1 MSDKYPNMFRPIDF
15 GFVTLKNRVI
25 MGSMHT
31 NLEETK
37 DWGRIADFYSE
48 RAKGGVGLIITG
60 GIAAYKSLETIRELK
75 KNNVDVTCILTKS
88 GSEFVTPLS
97 IESLSGNKV
106 YTDLFNLTDEH
117 EMGHIQLSRLSD
129 IILVA
134 PATANMISKMA
145 YGVAD
150 DLSSTVLMATNK
162 PILVAPAMNVRM
174 WLNNSTQRNV
184 ETLKNDGIEFIGP
197 DNGEMACGEYGEG
210 RMAEPNEVVKFIKK
224 YFDALDYKPLVNR
237 TALVTAGPTKEMI
250 DPVRFISNESSGK
263 QGYAIAETLQSLG
276 AKTTLVSGP
285 TSLAEPNVEQVIKVN
300 SADQML
306 EACESSL
313 PADIA
318 VCAAAVADYKI
329 ANKEIAKIKKDGSRQ
344 NMILE
349 ENPDILERLSKR
361 NHLRP
366 KLVVGFAAE
375 TSNLERN
382 SDEKLNK
389 KGCDW
394 VLGNNV
400 SENSVFNQDTNKIY
414 FTSKLYSENWEL
426 MTKKE
431 VAKKLCQKISL
442 HLNN

>member
-1 MSDKYPNMFRPIDF
+1 
-15 GFVTLKNRVI
+15 V
-25 MGSMHT
+25 
-31 NLEETK
+31 
-37 DWGRIADFYSE
+37 
-48 RAKGGVGLIITG
+48 
-60 GIAAYKSLETIRELK
+60 
-75 KNNVDVTCILTKS
+75 
-88 GSEFVTPLS
+88 
-97 IESLSGNKV
+97 
-106 YTDLFNLTDEH
+106 
-117 EMGHIQLSRLSD
+117 Q
-129 IILVA
+129 
-134 PATANMISKMA
+134 
-145 YGVAD
+145 
-150 DLSSTVLMATNK
+150 
-162 PILVAPAMNVRM
+162 
-174 WLNNSTQRNV
+174 
-184 ETLKNDGIEFIGP
+184 
-197 DNGEMACGEYGEG
+197 
-210 RMAEPNEVVKFIKK
+210 
-224 YFDALDYKPLVNR
+224 
-237 TALVTAGPTKEMI
+237 
-250 DPVRFISNESSGK
+250 
-263 QGYAIAETLQSLG
+263 
-276 AKTTLVSGP
+276 KTTLVSGP
-285 TSLAEPNVEQVIKVN
+285 TSLTRPNVEQVINVD

-329 ANKEIAKIKKDGSRQ
+329 ANKEIAKIKKDGSSQ

-400 SENSVFNQDTNKIY
+400 SENSIFNQDTNKIY

>member
-1 MSDKYPNMFRPIDF
+1 
-15 GFVTLKNRVI
+15 
-25 MGSMHT
+25 
-31 NLEETK
+31 
-37 DWGRIADFYSE
+37 
-48 RAKGGVGLIITG
+48 
-60 GIAAYKSLETIRELK
+60 
-75 KNNVDVTCILTKS
+75 
-88 GSEFVTPLS
+88 
-97 IESLSGNKV
+97 
-106 YTDLFNLTDEH
+106 
-117 EMGHIQLSRLSD
+117 
-129 IILVA
+129 
-134 PATANMISKMA
+134 
-145 YGVAD
+145 
-150 DLSSTVLMATNK
+150 
-162 PILVAPAMNVRM
+162 MNVRM

-224 YFDALDYKPLVNR
+224 YFDALDYKPLMNR

-285 TSLAEPNVEQVIKVN
+285 TSLTRPAVERVINVD

-313 PADIA
+313 PTDIA

-382 SDEKLNK
+382 SNEKLNK

-400 SENSVFNQDTNKIY
+400 SENSIFNQDTNKIY

>member
-1 MSDKYPNMFRPIDF
+1 MCIRDRPIRRLDH
-15 GFVTLKNRVI
+15 KQ
-25 MGSMHT
+25 
-31 NLEETK
+31 
-37 DWGRIADFYSE
+37 
-48 RAKGGVGLIITG
+48 
-60 GIAAYKSLETIRELK
+60 AAAALGQIELSKSWQQSLK
-75 KNNVDVTCILTKS
+75 KNNIDVTCILTKS

-150 DLSSTVLMATNK
+150 DLASTVLMATNK

-197 DNGEMACGEYGEG
+197 DKGEMACGEYGEG

-344 NMILE
+344 NIILE

-382 SDEKLNK
+382 SDEKLSK

-400 SENSVFNQDTNKIY
+400 SENSIFNQDTNKIY

>member
-1 MSDKYPNMFRPIDF
+1 MSARLLNK
-15 GFVTLKNRVI
+15 
-25 MGSMHT
+25 
-31 NLEETK
+31 
-37 DWGRIADFYSE
+37 RILLI
-48 RAKGGVGLIITG
+48 VGG
-60 GIAAYKSLETIRELK
+60 GIAAYKTPELVRQLVK
-75 KNNVDVTCILTKS
+75 EGADVQCLLSKS
-88 GSEFVTPLS
+88 GSEFVTALTLAS
-97 IESLSGNKV
+97 VSGNKV
-106 YTDLFNLTDEH
+106 YQNLFDLTDET

-150 DLSSTVLMATNK
+150 DLASTVLMATNK
-162 PILVAPAMNVRM
+162 PILIAPAMNVRM

-344 NMILE
+344 NIILE

-400 SENSVFNQDTNKIY
+400 SENSIFNQDTNKIY

-426 MTKKE
+426 MSKKE

>member
-1 MSDKYPNMFRPIDF
+1 
-15 GFVTLKNRVI
+15 
-25 MGSMHT
+25 
-31 NLEETK
+31 
-37 DWGRIADFYSE
+37 
-48 RAKGGVGLIITG
+48 
-60 GIAAYKSLETIRELK
+60 
-75 KNNVDVTCILTKS
+75 
-88 GSEFVTPLS
+88 
-97 IESLSGNKV
+97 
-106 YTDLFNLTDEH
+106 
-117 EMGHIQLSRLSD
+117 
-129 IILVA
+129 
-134 PATANMISKMA
+134 
-145 YGVAD
+145 
-150 DLSSTVLMATNK
+150 
-162 PILVAPAMNVRM
+162 MNVRM

-276 AKTTLVSGP
+276 AKTTLVTGP
-285 TSLAEPNVEQVIKVN
+285 TSLTRPAVERVINVD

-400 SENSVFNQDTNKIY
+400 TENRVFNQDTNKIY

>member
-1 MSDKYPNMFRPIDF
+1 
-15 GFVTLKNRVI
+15 
-25 MGSMHT
+25 
-31 NLEETK
+31 
-37 DWGRIADFYSE
+37 
-48 RAKGGVGLIITG
+48 
-60 GIAAYKSLETIRELK
+60 
-75 KNNVDVTCILTKS
+75 
-88 GSEFVTPLS
+88 
-97 IESLSGNKV
+97 
-106 YTDLFNLTDEH
+106 
-117 EMGHIQLSRLSD
+117 
-129 IILVA
+129 
-134 PATANMISKMA
+134 
-145 YGVAD
+145 
-150 DLSSTVLMATNK
+150 
-162 PILVAPAMNVRM
+162 M

-263 QGYAIAETLQSLG
+263 QGYAIAETLQNLG

-285 TSLAEPNVEQVIKVN
+285 TSLARPNVERVINVD

-329 ANKEIAKIKKDGSRQ
+329 ANKEITKIKKDGSLQ

-400 SENSVFNQDTNKIY
+400 SENSIFNQETNKIY

>member
-1 MSDKYPNMFRPIDF
+1 MQNKK
-15 GFVTLKNRVI
+15 VL
-25 MGSMHT
+25 
-31 NLEETK
+31 
-37 DWGRIADFYSE
+37 
-48 RAKGGVGLIITG
+48 LIITG

-106 YTDLFNLTDEH
+106 YTELFNLTDEH

-134 PATANMISKMA
+134 PATANVISKMA

-150 DLSSTVLMATNK
+150 DLASTVLMATNK
-162 PILVAPAMNVRM
+162 PILIAPAMNVRM

-285 TSLAEPNVEQVIKVN
+285 TSLVEPNVEQVIKVD

-344 NMILE
+344 NIILE

-400 SENSVFNQDTNKIY
+400 SENSIFNQDTNKIY

>member
-1 MSDKYPNMFRPIDF
+1 
-15 GFVTLKNRVI
+15 
-25 MGSMHT
+25 
-31 NLEETK
+31 
-37 DWGRIADFYSE
+37 
-48 RAKGGVGLIITG
+48 
-60 GIAAYKSLETIRELK
+60 
-75 KNNVDVTCILTKS
+75 
-88 GSEFVTPLS
+88 
-97 IESLSGNKV
+97 
-106 YTDLFNLTDEH
+106 
-117 EMGHIQLSRLSD
+117 
-129 IILVA
+129 
-134 PATANMISKMA
+134 
-145 YGVAD
+145 
-150 DLSSTVLMATNK
+150 MATNK

-210 RMAEPNEVVKFIKK
+210 RMVEPNEVVKFIKR

-344 NMILE
+344 NIILE

-394 VLGNNV
+394 VLGNDV

-426 MTKKE
+426 TTKKE

>member
-1 MSDKYPNMFRPIDF
+1 MQNKK
-15 GFVTLKNRVI
+15 VL
-25 MGSMHT
+25 
-31 NLEETK
+31 
-37 DWGRIADFYSE
+37 
-48 RAKGGVGLIITG
+48 LIITG

-150 DLSSTVLMATNK
+150 DLASTVLMATNK
-162 PILVAPAMNVRM
+162 PILIAPAMNVRM

-224 YFDALDYKPLVNR
+224 YFDELDYKPLVNR

-285 TSLAEPNVEQVIKVN
+285 TNLARPNVERVINVD

-375 TSNLERN
+375 TSDLERN

-400 SENSVFNQDTNKIY
+400 SENSIFNQDTNKIY
-414 FTSKLYSENWEL
+414 NSPLLKNVALVKEMDLNLVIT
-426 MTKKE
+426 MTDVHTVEETDEFVQIK
-431 VAKKLCQKISL
+431 VFLQFNRHVHNVQVVVKKLQTHVLIVMDKGTNKLQKKFL
-442 HLNN
+442 

>member
-1 MSDKYPNMFRPIDF
+1 MLFR
-15 GFVTLKNRVI
+15 
-25 MGSMHT
+25 S
-31 NLEETK
+31 
-37 DWGRIADFYSE
+37 
-48 RAKGGVGLIITG
+48 
-60 GIAAYKSLETIRELK
+60 
-75 KNNVDVTCILTKS
+75 
-88 GSEFVTPLS
+88 
-97 IESLSGNKV
+97 
-106 YTDLFNLTDEH
+106 
-117 EMGHIQLSRLSD
+117 
-129 IILVA
+129 
-134 PATANMISKMA
+134 
-145 YGVAD
+145 
-150 DLSSTVLMATNK
+150 
-162 PILVAPAMNVRM
+162 
-174 WLNNSTQRNV
+174 
-184 ETLKNDGIEFIGP
+184 
-197 DNGEMACGEYGEG
+197 
-210 RMAEPNEVVKFIKK
+210 VKFIKK

-344 NMILE
+344 NIILE

-382 SDEKLNK
+382 SDEKLSK

-400 SENSVFNQDTNKIY
+400 SENSIFNQDTNKIY

>member
-1 MSDKYPNMFRPIDF
+1 
-15 GFVTLKNRVI
+15 
-25 MGSMHT
+25 
-31 NLEETK
+31 
-37 DWGRIADFYSE
+37 
-48 RAKGGVGLIITG
+48 
-60 GIAAYKSLETIRELK
+60 
-75 KNNVDVTCILTKS
+75 
-88 GSEFVTPLS
+88 
-97 IESLSGNKV
+97 
-106 YTDLFNLTDEH
+106 
-117 EMGHIQLSRLSD
+117 
-129 IILVA
+129 
-134 PATANMISKMA
+134 
-145 YGVAD
+145 
-150 DLSSTVLMATNK
+150 
-162 PILVAPAMNVRM
+162 
-174 WLNNSTQRNV
+174 
-184 ETLKNDGIEFIGP
+184 
-197 DNGEMACGEYGEG
+197 
-210 RMAEPNEVVKFIKK
+210 
-224 YFDALDYKPLVNR
+224 
-237 TALVTAGPTKEMI
+237 MI

-285 TSLAEPNVEQVIKVN
+285 TNLTRPNVERVINVD

-329 ANKEIAKIKKDGSRQ
+329 ANKEITKIKKDGTRQ

-382 SDEKLNK
+382 SHEKLNK

-400 SENSVFNQDTNKIY
+400 SENSIFNQDTNKIY

>member
-1 MSDKYPNMFRPIDF
+1 
-15 GFVTLKNRVI
+15 
-25 MGSMHT
+25 
-31 NLEETK
+31 
-37 DWGRIADFYSE
+37 
-48 RAKGGVGLIITG
+48 
-60 GIAAYKSLETIRELK
+60 
-75 KNNVDVTCILTKS
+75 
-88 GSEFVTPLS
+88 
-97 IESLSGNKV
+97 
-106 YTDLFNLTDEH
+106 
-117 EMGHIQLSRLSD
+117 
-129 IILVA
+129 
-134 PATANMISKMA
+134 
-145 YGVAD
+145 
-150 DLSSTVLMATNK
+150 
-162 PILVAPAMNVRM
+162 VRM

-285 TSLAEPNVEQVIKVN
+285 TSLAEPNVEQVIKVD

-306 EACESSL
+306 EACENSL

-344 NMILE
+344 NIILE

-382 SDEKLNK
+382 SDEKLSK

-400 SENSVFNQDTNKIY
+400 SENSIFNQDTNKIY

>member
-1 MSDKYPNMFRPIDF
+1 
-15 GFVTLKNRVI
+15 
-25 MGSMHT
+25 
-31 NLEETK
+31 
-37 DWGRIADFYSE
+37 
-48 RAKGGVGLIITG
+48 
-60 GIAAYKSLETIRELK
+60 
-75 KNNVDVTCILTKS
+75 
-88 GSEFVTPLS
+88 
-97 IESLSGNKV
+97 
-106 YTDLFNLTDEH
+106 
-117 EMGHIQLSRLSD
+117 
-129 IILVA
+129 
-134 PATANMISKMA
+134 
-145 YGVAD
+145 
-150 DLSSTVLMATNK
+150 MATNK

-285 TSLAEPNVEQVIKVN
+285 TSLTRPAVERVINVD

-344 NMILE
+344 NIILE

-382 SDEKLNK
+382 SDEKLSK

-400 SENSVFNQDTNKIY
+400 SENSIFNQDTNKIY

-426 MTKKE
+426 MTKKK

>member
-1 MSDKYPNMFRPIDF
+1 
-15 GFVTLKNRVI
+15 
-25 MGSMHT
+25 
-31 NLEETK
+31 
-37 DWGRIADFYSE
+37 
-48 RAKGGVGLIITG
+48 
-60 GIAAYKSLETIRELK
+60 
-75 KNNVDVTCILTKS
+75 
-88 GSEFVTPLS
+88 
-97 IESLSGNKV
+97 
-106 YTDLFNLTDEH
+106 
-117 EMGHIQLSRLSD
+117 
-129 IILVA
+129 
-134 PATANMISKMA
+134 
-145 YGVAD
+145 
-150 DLSSTVLMATNK
+150 MATNK

-210 RMAEPNEVVKFIKK
+210 RMVEPNEVVKFIKK

-285 TSLAEPNVEQVIKVN
+285 TSLAEPNVEQVIKVD

-382 SDEKLNK
+382 SDEKLSK

-400 SENSVFNQDTNKIY
+400 SENSIFNQDTNKIY